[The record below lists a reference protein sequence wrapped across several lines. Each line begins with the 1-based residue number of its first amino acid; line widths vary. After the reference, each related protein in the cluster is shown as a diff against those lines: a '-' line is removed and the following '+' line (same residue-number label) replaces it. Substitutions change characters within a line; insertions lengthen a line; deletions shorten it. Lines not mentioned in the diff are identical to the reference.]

1 MSSLRS
7 PQELDKAR
15 RDSIIGQLKM
25 KYRSDP
31 EGFRAYLPEVAAILD
46 VMNPPSSPSRQRE
59 PRFKLTE
66 QERARHKQGLS
77 KMLERLEEGS
87 LSFKQAVRTLEH
99 CANLQ
104 RDDSWARYTDHD
116 TRVKLA
122 KVALGR
128 SHESFT
134 EDTTV
139 MIADYEASAPIVSK
153 VSFLRGVYL
162 ELDESMRLISISILP
177 AKVAEFHRLRG
188 IVGLGRDIEGKKD
201 VALRHDDY
209 LAEIYSSWTR

>member
-31 EGFRAYLPEVAAILD
+31 GGFRAYLPAVAAMLD
-46 VMNPPSSPSRQRE
+46 AMNPPSPARRRE
-59 PRFKLTE
+59 PPFKLTE

-77 KMLERLEEGS
+77 KMLERLEDGS

-104 RDDSWARYTDHD
+104 RDDSWTRYTNHD

-139 MIADYEASAPIVSK
+139 MIADGDASVPIVSK

-209 LAEIYSSWTR
+209 LAEIYSRGRF